1 MRDDQVAQTIAHIRS
16 IKNIKSLRNFLKSSL
31 SKEGYCHDFKA
42 AIPKLT
48 EPTNEKKDIKEEKT
62 LLYRFRSAFAALA
75 NSHGGFIIAG
85 VDDKTLKPN
94 GCDEERD
101 VKKRIGDLLTGI
113 TPVPDIVILPEIKFG
128 RPRRWIYM
136 VEVLPSPSFKR
147 PHFFDGRIY
156 YRTRDLS
163 SCCYVKSTS
172 ELSEKIIFDTFHFG
186 SIRSFKQFIQSARR
200 EADNMPFPM
209 VRYLQEIESYLIER
223 RKDKNHEVLINHCMD
238 AFKQVTSSLSNRRA
252 QYTGTVISQA
262 ETVRLLDE
270 HLDNFERLFVQ
281 ILEIGLNG

>member
-16 IKNIKSLRNFLKSSL
+16 IKSIASLKSFLKSPL
-31 SKEGYCHDFKA
+31 SREGYCHDFKV
-42 AIPKLT
+42 AIPKLSD
-48 EPTNEKKDIKEEKT
+48 PTNEKKDIKEEKT
-62 LLYRFRSAFAALA
+62 LLYRFRSAFAGLA

-101 VKKRIGDLLTGI
+101 IKKRIGDLLTGI

-128 RPRRWIYM
+128 RPGRWIYM

-200 EADNMPFPM
+200 AADNMPFPM

-223 RKDKNHEVLINHCMD
+223 RKDKNHEALINRCMD
-238 AFKQVTSSLSNRRA
+238 AFQQVISSLNNRRV
-252 QYTGTVISQA
+252 QYTGTAISQA

-270 HLDNFERLFVQ
+270 HLDYFERLFVE

>member
-1 MRDDQVAQTIAHIRS
+1 MRDEQVVQTIAHIRS
-16 IKNIKSLRNFLKSSL
+16 IKTIESLRDFLKSPL
-31 SKEGYCHDFKA
+31 SREGYCHDFKA

-101 VKKRIGDLLTGI
+101 VKKRIGELLSVLN
-113 TPVPDIVILPEIKFG
+113 PLPDIDILPGVPFG

-136 VEVLPSPSFKR
+136 VEVLPSPSYRK

-163 SCCYVKSTS
+163 SCHYVKSSS
-172 ELSEKIIFDTFHFG
+172 ELSERIIFDTFHFG
-186 SIRSFKQFIQSARR
+186 SIRSFKQFILSAKRA
-200 EADNMPFPM
+200 ADSMPFPM
-209 VRYLQEIESYLIER
+209 VKYLQEIESYLIER
-223 RKDKNHEVLINHCMD
+223 RRDPKHETLVNNCVD
-238 AFKQVTSSLSNRRA
+238 AFNEVTSSLDARRV
-252 QYTGTVISQA
+252 QYTKTAITQSEIA
-262 ETVRLLDE
+262 RLLNE
-270 HLDNFERLFVQ
+270 RLDNFERLFIQ